1 MVAIGW
7 RKQRVSL
14 SVVGF
19 FLFCEGDSFLV
30 PDNQKEWHLYL
41 FITDRNRS
49 ALLRRAGE
57 CAVAAEPTFCTG
69 IGNGWCGTM

>member
-1 MVAIGW
+1 MVPIRC

-14 SVVGF
+14 FVLGS
-19 FLFCEGDSFLV
+19 FLFFEGDSFLV

-49 ALLRRAGE
+49 TLLRRAGE
-57 CAVAAEPTFCTG
+57 CVVAAEPTFCTG
-69 IGNGWCGTM
+69 IGNGWCGTT